1 MKFAD
6 CDRRSQKRH
15 TQAGALRAHAG
26 ALRAHAESQKTP
38 NANVR
43 QSATSTEYELADSL
57 MLSYESMRVTL
68 VPD

>member
-15 TQAGALRAHAG
+15 TQAG